1 MKAYLTTSSYPH
13 RTDRTDTRCRKISEA
28 LQDSRWHTLAVRCAL
43 HIGITTQ
50 KGAALRQ
57 HLLYIDYRFLPRKN
71 SAKVPG
77 PEWEPITAP
86 T

>member
-13 RTDRTDTRCRKISEA
+13 RTDRTDTRCRKFSAA
-28 LQDSRWHTLAVRCAL
+28 LQDSRWHTFAVRCAL
-43 HIGITTQ
+43 LIGMQ

-57 HLLYIDYRFLPRKN
+57 RLLYIDYRFLPRKN
-71 SAKVPG
+71 SARVPG